1 MYDRTPKAATSSMMK
16 RPAVHFQKRFMPFCS
31 GPRIYTRAG
40 KECQHETAAA
50 SYRDRLR
57 RGKLALSL
65 ERKNSSFVLVPI
77 LSAKHLS
84 FFFVLRESL
93 FNDLDRGVR
102 RPDVVYLNLLTF
114 KLFVVLEKALQNEQ
128 SVRRQFVG
136 FDVAVEFGIVGGHGN
151 DLIVAG
157 SGIDHRHQA
166 DGPRFDERQRLN
178 RLLAQNEN
186 IERIVV
192 VGVSLRDEA

>member
-1 MYDRTPKAATSSMMK
+1 MYDRSPKAATSSMPKM
-16 RPAVHFQKRFMPFCS
+16 PAVHFQKRFMPICS

-50 SYRDRLR
+50 SNRDRLR
-57 RGKLALSL
+57 WGKLALSSG
-65 ERKNSSFVLVPI
+65 RKNSAFALVPI

-102 RPDVVYLNLLTF
+102 RQDVVYLDLLAF
-114 KLFVVLEKALQNEQ
+114 ELFVVLKKAFQNEQ
-128 SVRRQFVG
+128 SVRGQFVG
-136 FDVAVEFGIVGGHGN
+136 FDVAVEFGVVGGHGD

-166 DGPRFDERQRLN
+166 DGPRFDERQ
-178 RLLAQNEN
+178 
-186 IERIVV
+186 
-192 VGVSLRDEA
+192 